1 MCTSVQSVAKPS
13 SRVQNLRGINS
24 YTRERNLSRWV
35 HSLSACHTS
44 FKLHWFHFALL
55 KVGKEKLKCKLFCT
69 NLAIIVSNAC
79 RWRRISVYLWA
90 KLSHAAALTPS
101 LSHLQCTFEG
111 CGKRFSLDF
120 NLRTHVRIHT
130 GDRPYVC
137 PFDGCNKKFAQSTN
151 LKSHILTHAKA
162 KNNQW
167 TTTTTTWAY
176 TGGLGLC
183 LRSLTN

>member
-1 MCTSVQSVAKPS
+1 MCTSVQSAAKPS
-13 SRVQNLRGINS
+13 LRVQNWRGINL
-24 YTRERNLSRWV
+24 YTQERNLSRWV
-35 HSLSACHTS
+35 PSLSACHTY
-44 FKLHWFHFALL
+44 FLFYLL
-55 KVGKEKLKCKLFCT
+55 VLGKDCWNVNWLCVRAVIYKPCHCHLKCL
-69 NLAIIVSNAC
+69 LMMQ
-79 RWRRISVYLWA
+79 VYLWA
-90 KLSHAAALTPS
+90 QLRHAAALTQF
-101 LSHLQCTFEG
+101 LSRLQCTFEG

-167 TTTTTTWAY
+167 ISPEP
-176 TGGLGLC
+176 G
-183 LRSLTN
+183 